1 LIEVIV
7 SVRDHILSLSDAT
20 APGDP
25 NWGDDLNPHHTLPA
39 FVLTTVE
46 IGGEDRA
53 GEGLTLIRGRFLLAR
68 LARENRVGQAMA
80 DLTRVLAQLPVG
92 ARVPVRAVSATPQGY
107 RADGA
112 ELGRLTIT
120 RWLRLG
126 LRRER
131 GSPDAVAAQ
140 AEIEL
145 TGLLP
150 PGGYGDGT

>member
-1 LIEVIV
+1 MGGE
-7 SVRDHILSLSDAT
+7 RRA
-20 APGDP
+20 
-25 NWGDDLNPHHTLPA
+25 GDDLTQ
-39 FVLTTVE
+39 V
-46 IGGEDRA
+46 RA
-53 GEGLTLIRGRFLLAR
+53 RFLLSR
-68 LARENRVGQAMA
+68 LARESQVGGALA

-92 ARVPVRAVSATPQGY
+92 AQIPVRAVSATPQGY

-112 ELGRLTIT
+112 ELGSLTLT

-126 LRRER
+126 LRREGR
-131 GSPDAVAAQ
+131 DPDAVAAQ